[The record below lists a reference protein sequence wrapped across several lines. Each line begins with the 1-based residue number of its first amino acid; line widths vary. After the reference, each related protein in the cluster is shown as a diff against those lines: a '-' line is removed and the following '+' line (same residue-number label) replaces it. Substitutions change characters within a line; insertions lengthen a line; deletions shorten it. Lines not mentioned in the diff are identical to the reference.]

1 LLFRCY
7 VKFICIFKLFPELTT
22 SVRAA
27 YAGRTQRVVI
37 SLLVDD
43 GVPGR
48 GHRKSLLDGAFKAVG
63 VATGNHPNYTE
74 MCVVE
79 MAGGFQDK

>member
-27 YAGRTQRVVI
+27 YAGRTHRV
-37 SLLVDD
+37 
-43 GVPGR
+43 
-48 GHRKSLLDGAFKAVG
+48 
-63 VATGNHPNYTE
+63 
-74 MCVVE
+74 
-79 MAGGFQDK
+79 